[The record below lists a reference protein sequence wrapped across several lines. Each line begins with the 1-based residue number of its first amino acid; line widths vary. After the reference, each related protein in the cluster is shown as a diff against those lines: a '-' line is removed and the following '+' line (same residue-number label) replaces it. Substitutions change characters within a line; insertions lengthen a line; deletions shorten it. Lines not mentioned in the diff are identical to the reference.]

1 MNKIVKTV
9 IEILN
14 QDCEQLKKLFEE
26 LISKYSE
33 IYRWEE
39 PDSFIFSTHPY
50 SWKDLSIEGRQLQSR
65 IFKEYLHFAERSRLL
80 LLNQPPDSIAFFDE
94 SKNEIIGV
102 INQERT
108 YLPSQEEALSEVYKN
123 LDSQIKLLDNIY
135 DQSSGKILYVP
146 DTNALLVNP
155 RIEQWRFADV
165 SEFEIILTPTVLS
178 ELDKLKIVYRLE
190 SVREKAEGL
199 IRQIKGYRERGKLND
214 GVPLV
219 SGVSALKSIAVEPN
233 FNKTL
238 SWLDPLN
245 DDDRILASFIEVMK
259 IYPNSPVIIV
269 TNDINMQNKAEFAGI
284 PFVEPP
290 ELIME

>member
-1 MNKIVKTV
+1 MVKTV

-26 LISKYSE
+26 LILKYSK
-33 IYRWEE
+33 IYRWNE
-39 PDSFIFSTHPY
+39 PGDFISSAYPY
-50 SWKDLSIEGRQLQSR
+50 SWKELPDKGKQQQSR

-80 LLNQPPDSIAFFDE
+80 LLNQPSDYVASFDE
-94 SKNEIIGV
+94 SKNEIIAI
-102 INQERT
+102 INQEST
-108 YLPSQEEALSEVYKN
+108 YLSTKEKALSEVCKN
-123 LDSQIKLLDNIY
+123 LDNQNKLLDNIY
-135 DQSSGKILYVP
+135 NQSSGRILYVP
-146 DTNALLVNP
+146 DTNALLTNP

-178 ELDKLKIVYRLE
+178 ELDKLKITYKVE

-199 IRQIKGYRERGKLND
+199 IRQIKGYRGRGKLND

-219 SGVSALKSIAVEPN
+219 NGISTLKSIAVEPN

-238 SWLDPLN
+238 SWLDSSN

-259 IYPNSPVIIV
+259 IYPNSPIIIV

-290 ELIME
+290 GLIMK